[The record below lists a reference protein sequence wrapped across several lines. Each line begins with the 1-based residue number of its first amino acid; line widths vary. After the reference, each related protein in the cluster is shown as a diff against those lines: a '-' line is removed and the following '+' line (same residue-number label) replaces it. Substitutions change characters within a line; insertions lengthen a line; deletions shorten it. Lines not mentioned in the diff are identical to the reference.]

1 MGSVF
6 SLRSLLMLGGVL
18 VSTVAM
24 GASTYGNNVQAALE
38 GELLVIQGD
47 NLANRITIAR
57 ANNGDVLVTGRQG
70 TTVNGLPALR
80 LRLPTI
86 NAVEVMMN
94 GGDDDVVINGMQI
107 ANDLSVNLGE
117 GNDALRSGTLATSIG
132 GNLNVAGEAG
142 NETVR
147 LANWSIAGDAV
158 IDGQVGS
165 LNSQLSG
172 LTVGFALTVVGD
184 ELRDIVT
191 ISETTTGDYF
201 YIETKGGNDSVS
213 LSMIAGLGAMISTDM
228 GADVVSLTDVSAQED
243 IGVFTGTENDRVSFE
258 NVASAKNITVSLD
271 AGTDSFTGTTVF
283 AELDAVF
290 EGGFG
295 TDTYVDNGILGLVKT
310 DVKEFE
316 IFP

>member
-1 MGSVF
+1 
-6 SLRSLLMLGGVL
+6 
-18 VSTVAM
+18 M

-38 GELLVIQGD
+38 GELLVIHGD

-57 ANNGDVLVTGRQG
+57 ATNGDVLVTGRQG
-70 TTVNGLPALR
+70 TTVNGLPSLR

-86 NAVEVMMN
+86 NSVEMLMN

-117 GNDALRSGTLATSIG
+117 GNDALRSGTLATTIG
-132 GNLNVAGEAG
+132 GNLSVVGEAG

-147 LANWSIAGDAV
+147 LANWSVAGDAM

-165 LNSQLSG
+165 LNSQVSG
-172 LTVGFALTVVGD
+172 FTVGFALTVVGD

-213 LSMIAGLGAMISTDM
+213 LSMISGLGALISTDM

-243 IGVFTGTENDRVSFE
+243 IGVFAGTENDRVSFE

>member
-6 SLRSLLMLGGVL
+6 SIRNLLILGGAL
-18 VSTVAM
+18 FSTVAM
-24 GASTYGNNVQAALE
+24 GASTYANNVQAALE
-38 GELLVIQGD
+38 GELLVINGD
-47 NLANRITIAR
+47 NLSNRITIAR

-70 TTVNGLPALR
+70 TTVNGLPSLR

-86 NAVEVMMN
+86 NAVEVLMN

-117 GNDALRSGTLATSIG
+117 GNDAFRSGAAATSVG
-132 GNLNVAGEAG
+132 GNLSVSGEAG
-142 NETVR
+142 NDTIR
-147 LANWSIAGDAV
+147 LANWSVAGDAV
-158 IDGQVGS
+158 IDGQVGA
-165 LNSQLSG
+165 LNSQVSG
-172 LTVGFALTVVGD
+172 FTVGFTLTVVGD
-184 ELRDIVT
+184 ELRDVVT

-213 LSMIAGLGAMISTDM
+213 LSMVAGLGAMISTDM
-228 GADVVSLTDVSAQED
+228 GADVVSLTDVNAQED

-271 AGTDSFTGTTVF
+271 AGNDSFIGTTVF

-316 IFP
+316 IFQ

>member
-1 MGSVF
+1 MRSVF
-6 SLRSLLMLGGVL
+6 SIRSLLMLGGVL
-18 VSTVAM
+18 VSTVAT
-24 GASTYGNNVQAALE
+24 GASTYANNVQAALE
-38 GELLVIQGD
+38 GELLVVQGD

-86 NAVEVMMN
+86 NAVELLMN
-94 GGDDDVVINGMQI
+94 GGDDDVIINGMQI
-107 ANDLSVNLGE
+107 ANDLSVNLGA
-117 GNDALRSGTLATSIG
+117 GNDALRSGALATTVG
-132 GNLNVAGEAG
+132 GNLTVTGEAG

-147 LANWSIAGDAV
+147 LANWSVGGDAI
-158 IDGQVGS
+158 IDGQIGA
-165 LNSQLSG
+165 LNSQISG
-172 LTVGFALTVVGD
+172 FTVGFALTVVGD
-184 ELRDIVT
+184 EQRDIVT
-191 ISETTTGDYF
+191 ISQTTTGDYF
-201 YIETKGGNDSVS
+201 YVETKGGNDAVS
-213 LSMIAGLGAMISTDM
+213 LSSVSGLGSMISTDM
-228 GADVVSLTDVSAQED
+228 GADTVSLIDVSALED
-243 IGVFTGTENDRVSFE
+243 IGIFAGTENDQVSFE

-271 AGTDSFTGTTVF
+271 SGNDSFTGTTVF

>member
-1 MGSVF
+1 MSSVF
-6 SLRSLLMLGGVL
+6 SIRSLLMLGGVL

-38 GELLVIQGD
+38 GELLVIHGD

-57 ANNGDVLVTGRQG
+57 ATNGDVLVTGRQG
-70 TTVNGLPALR
+70 TTVNGLPSLR

-86 NAVEVMMN
+86 NSVEMLMN

-117 GNDALRSGTLATSIG
+117 GNDALRSGTLATTIG
-132 GNLNVAGEAG
+132 GNLSVVGEAG

-147 LANWSIAGDAV
+147 LANWSVAGDAM

-165 LNSQLSG
+165 LNSQVSG
-172 LTVGFALTVVGD
+172 FTVGFALTVVGD

-213 LSMIAGLGAMISTDM
+213 LSMISGLGALISTDM

-243 IGVFTGTENDRVSFE
+243 IGVFAGTENDRVSFE

>member
-6 SLRSLLMLGGVL
+6 SLRSLLMLGGAL

-70 TTVNGLPALR
+70 TTVNGLPSLR
-80 LRLPTI
+80 LRLPSI
-86 NAVEVMMN
+86 NAVEVLMN

-117 GNDALRSGTLATSIG
+117 GNDALRSGTLATAIG
-132 GNLNVAGEAG
+132 GNLSVAGEAG

-147 LANWSIAGDAV
+147 LANWSVGGDAV

-165 LNSQLSG
+165 LSSQVSG
-172 LTVGFALTVVGD
+172 FTVGFALTVVGD

-191 ISETTTGDYF
+191 ISDTTTGDYS

-213 LSMIAGLGAMISTDM
+213 MSMVAGLGVMISTDM
-228 GADVVSLTDVSAQED
+228 GADVVSLTALNAQED